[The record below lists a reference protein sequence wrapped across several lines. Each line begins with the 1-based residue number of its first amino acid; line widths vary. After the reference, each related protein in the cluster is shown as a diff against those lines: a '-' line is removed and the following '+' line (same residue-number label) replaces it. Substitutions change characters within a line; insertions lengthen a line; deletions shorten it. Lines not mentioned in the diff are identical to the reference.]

1 MATTTLT
8 GTTGNDTLNAPGLVA
23 TEVVG
28 LAGNDTIT
36 LSRGDDEVSSG
47 AGNDLITLDNNI
59 AASNVINAGTGSDT
73 VRILSS
79 VSFNGNVGFGAGN
92 DSIFLTAG
100 LLNGG
105 TLRGNEGADTIRI
118 QIQSV
123 NSFIGAGQG
132 GDTIVFEDNSNQT
145 NTTVF
150 GGKGADTLRID
161 GAGTYAQT
169 TIQASDGHDKLRVTA
184 AAVFNTNSVL
194 AMGKGA
200 DSLYIAANAAFVTVA
215 GGGLDDT
222 ITMLSGAALQR
233 GIIFGDGIGA
243 VTASDKT
250 GGAADGNDRLDLTGA
265 TFASAVSVIGGGGND
280 TIRFAAAAYA
290 NGTSAVSING
300 GDGNDLIG
308 QSGVSFAGVSAGS
321 TLTGGAGNDTIRMAL
336 AGGGMQV
343 LGAAGDDSIFMGTA
357 IGNATS
363 IIGGAGKDT
372 ITYRGSEGQGDT
384 QAGTINGGAGVDK
397 VSSPTPH
404 IGCYCSNP
412 PYCWSF
418 SALLGNLAAFDDAGD
433 FFAILRSAL
442 VLLLPLTSLVVV
454 VRSEF

>member
-280 TIRFAAAAYA
+280 TIRFAAAA
-290 NGTSAVSING
+290 
-300 GDGNDLIG
+300 
-308 QSGVSFAGVSAGS
+308 
-321 TLTGGAGNDTIRMAL
+321 R
-336 AGGGMQV
+336 
-343 LGAAGDDSIFMGTA
+343 
-357 IGNATS
+357 
-363 IIGGAGKDT
+363 
-372 ITYRGSEGQGDT
+372 
-384 QAGTINGGAGVDK
+384 
-397 VSSPTPH
+397 
-404 IGCYCSNP
+404 
-412 PYCWSF
+412 
-418 SALLGNLAAFDDAGD
+418 
-433 FFAILRSAL
+433 
-442 VLLLPLTSLVVV
+442 
-454 VRSEF
+454 